1 MRCSLELQ
9 VPLWTVD
16 DVACWVRQIG
26 FESELP
32 AFVEAGVDGDLL
44 LQLDEANVKDD
55 ICIKNGI
62 HRKRFLRELATL
74 KRTANYSSMDNS
86 DLAGFLASKVGAEYR
101 AYTYGLLK
109 NDLCLELMQR
119 LGEADLSDMLE
130 EAGVKMAIHR
140 HRIIEAIARED
151 CANAEDDEVAHFLSQ
166 RTSSGSSLASST
178 RSPHYLNGGGV
189 YVTYPRALCKGSNC
203 GAELASLISLHLQ
216 EYRGLPVYSTSDAN
230 HSNAEDA
237 LRHLREAKTF
247 VVVLPRDGLRD
258 VTAAGG
264 CKGNNLLHREIVTA
278 LQSGCNIV
286 PVLDGFAFPEAEEL
300 PEDVRA
306 LSHFNGVKW
315 VHDYQEACID
325 KIERFIRGEP
335 FSRAES
341 VSRLSMSGGGGCYSK
356 PASVSGRST
365 PVKMLTPVSGRRR
378 SVSVRSTD
386 SALSRSA
393 CF

>member
-1 MRCSLELQ
+1 MYSL
-9 VPLWTVD
+9 
-16 DVACWVRQIG
+16 
-26 FESELP
+26 
-32 AFVEAGVDGDLL
+32 
-44 LQLDEANVKDD
+44 K
-55 ICIKNGI
+55 
-62 HRKRFLRELATL
+62 
-74 KRTANYSSMDNS
+74 
-86 DLAGFLASKVGAEYR
+86 
-101 AYTYGLLK
+101 
-109 NDLCLELMQR
+109 
-119 LGEADLSDMLE
+119 
-130 EAGVKMAIHR
+130 
-140 HRIIEAIARED
+140 
-151 CANAEDDEVAHFLSQ
+151 
-166 RTSSGSSLASST
+166 SSLVE
-178 RSPHYLNGGGV
+178 R
-189 YVTYPRALCKGSNC
+189 
-203 GAELASLISLHLQ
+203 
-216 EYRGLPVYSTSDAN
+216 D
-230 HSNAEDA
+230 
-237 LRHLREAKTF
+237 AKTF

-258 VTAAGG
+258 VTAASG
-264 CKGNNLLHREIVTA
+264 CKGNNLLHKEIVTA

-315 VHDYQEACID
+315 VHDYQDACID

-378 SVSVRSTD
+378 SMSVRSTD